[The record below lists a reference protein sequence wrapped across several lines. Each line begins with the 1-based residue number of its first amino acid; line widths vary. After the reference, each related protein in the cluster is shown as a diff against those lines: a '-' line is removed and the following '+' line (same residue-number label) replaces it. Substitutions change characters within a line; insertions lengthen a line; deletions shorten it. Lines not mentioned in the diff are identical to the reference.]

1 MQPPPRDD
9 AVEAM
14 PPRTNRQALSTEGPP
29 SDATPTTPS
38 GASDATG
45 PAKGHPTISNMM
57 AFLRDKA
64 ATRREEARI
73 DAQERREM
81 LDLLRLTIVGNQQP
95 QQPAPTAVPFST
107 ARKGTPYTTLDGA
120 PRDQDI
126 KLIAPEWEGSKDTL
140 EDFLDQCELNFD
152 AAPAK
157 FPTDQRKI
165 LYAIG
170 HMKGFPRTRIR
181 NLRQSNE
188 PVAWMDNWAAFCAD
202 LRRVYGDPDPSY
214 TARHRLFQL
223 RQRGPVADHAAEFLS
238 LAAKANATDPGAMM
252 VLFEQSLN
260 DRLRERMAGFC
271 TNDIKEFMNEAIRL
285 EQRLRL
291 IRDTASS
298 HSAPPRRTTG
308 SSSAAA
314 PPKREAEQRSDN
326 RGERPPIPPRDPN
339 RNVAEKIRQH
349 RRANNKCFGCG
360 GNHRVRDCP
369 NAPQTQELRAHA
381 LVLDELS
388 GQLLVNPLD
397 KDSDS
402 DVDWAATLSDDP
414 SAEN

>member
-1 MQPPPRDD
+1 
-9 AVEAM
+9 
-14 PPRTNRQALSTEGPP
+14 
-29 SDATPTTPS
+29 
-38 GASDATG
+38 
-45 PAKGHPTISNMM
+45 
-57 AFLRDKA
+57 
-64 ATRREEARI
+64 
-73 DAQERREM
+73 
-81 LDLLRLTIVGNQQP
+81 
-95 QQPAPTAVPFST
+95 
-107 ARKGTPYTTLDGA
+107 
-120 PRDQDI
+120 
-126 KLIAPEWEGSKDTL
+126 
-140 EDFLDQCELNFD
+140 
-152 AAPAK
+152 
-157 FPTDQRKI
+157 
-165 LYAIG
+165 
-170 HMKGFPRTRIR
+170 
-181 NLRQSNE
+181 
-188 PVAWMDNWAAFCAD
+188 MDNWAAFCAD

-308 SSSAAA
+308 SSLAAA

-339 RNVAEKIRQH
+339 RDVAEKIRQH

-397 KDSDS
+397 EDSDS
-402 DVDWAATLSDDP
+402 DVDRAATLSDDP